1 MPSYILR
8 NIEPGLWARFKK
20 RSEEEGI
27 PMRAL
32 VLKLV
37 ELYAAGKIQIGAR
50 KSSGG

>member
-8 NIEPGLWARFKK
+8 NIDPELWARFKV

-32 VLKLV
+32 MLLLI
-37 ELYAAGKIQIGAR
+37 EAYADRKVSISMR
-50 KSSGG
+50 KS